1 MAFKIFLLTSNAF
14 SLSCKSLLALT
25 TVIQSLCQPTKKKPQ
40 HINYRDS
47 KLTRIL
53 QPHLSGNAL
62 IAILCCAS
70 RSEKSVEETRSTLK
84 FASRAKHVKIRP
96 IINQVI
102 DDSTIIKRLQSQLY
116 DVQRQLELTEKKL
129 QHELAREARD
139 PTLHTDSTANASQ
152 CSTSNSS
159 NEYDRSNY
167 NSNGVLPSIPQ
178 LNGKL
183 NDKSQSYDSSAST
196 EGESC
201 NRPGANYDDISMNVC
216 SRVSNPETI
225 RGMHGESQDNPS
237 PNGRIEYN
245 LLRDVMGSNAKSLPR
260 TGHSPRANEG
270 LDEKMYAIPNEV
282 IIMESVT
289 EVGNNVCLTDR
300 LKDYESRIEFL
311 EEKLELSEDLIE
323 VGLRDLERARHCI
336 HDLVERN
343 AKMKAGMS
351 VREKM
356 KKDYERG
363 EIMVEHYWILRIS
376 LYSSIFFFLSG
387 SGEYFLAS
395 AFFIWLAL
403 EMNVTA

>member
-1 MAFKIFLLTSNAF
+1 MN
-14 SLSCKSLLALT
+14 
-25 TVIQSLCQPTKKKPQ
+25 
-40 HINYRDS
+40 
-47 KLTRIL
+47 
-53 QPHLSGNAL
+53 
-62 IAILCCAS
+62 
-70 RSEKSVEETRSTLK
+70 
-84 FASRAKHVKIRP
+84 
-96 IINQVI
+96 
-102 DDSTIIKRLQSQLY
+102 
-116 DVQRQLELTEKKL
+116 
-129 QHELAREARD
+129 
-139 PTLHTDSTANASQ
+139 
-152 CSTSNSS
+152 
-159 NEYDRSNY
+159 
-167 NSNGVLPSIPQ
+167 
-178 LNGKL
+178 LN
-183 NDKSQSYDSSAST
+183 T
-196 EGESC
+196 
-201 NRPGANYDDISMNVC
+201 P
-216 SRVSNPETI
+216 P
-225 RGMHGESQDNPS
+225 HGECVQQYTNHGAKVVLIRKVKLSQQW
-237 PNGRIEYN
+237 
-245 LLRDVMGSNAKSLPR
+245 KS
-260 TGHSPRANEG
+260 G
-270 LDEKMYAIPNEV
+270 MYAIPNEV

-376 LYSSIFFFLSG
+376 LYSSLFFFLSG